1 MASPSPRVRL
11 GVATI
16 VVLGLVGAM
25 LWILQRPSAESYS
38 RTVEQVV
45 AEGKPGQ
52 RVKVSGVVTSAGRV
66 REGVDLVLA
75 DESAELKESTSTVR
89 LTVRLDSAEAYP
101 SGAAGSIAIATG
113 RLESPVLMRDAD
125 VIAKTPSKYGSGP
138 EPAEELGRE
147 TSAPGPRRAMLTFL
161 DALADATVP
170 VPPSDADTATPV
182 REMLRRVLY
191 GDAEPSGI
199 LQVRLLDPVA
209 EGDAPYYWPLV
220 QLEDGS
226 WVAVS
231 MRVGREDAGRW
242 TVRSFHSRG
251 PVNEYERAL
260 VEPTK

>member
-38 RTVEQVV
+38 RSVEQVV

-52 RVKVSGVVTSAGRV
+52 RVKVSGLITSVGRA
-66 REGVDLVLA
+66 REGVDVVLA
-75 DESAELKESTSTVR
+75 EESAQLKESTSSVQ

-101 SGAAGSIAIATG
+101 SGAADSVAIATG

-125 VIAKTPSKYGSGP
+125 FIVKTPSKYGSAV

-147 TSAPGPRRAMLTFL
+147 TDAPGPRRAMLAFL
-161 DALADATVP
+161 DALADTTAP
-170 VPPSDADTATPV
+170 VPPSEPDTAPPV
-182 REMLRRVLY
+182 RERLRRVLY

-199 LQVRLLDPVA
+199 LQVRLLEPVA
-209 EGDAPYYWPLV
+209 GGEAPYYWPLV
-220 QLEDGS
+220 QLEDRS

-231 MRVGREDAGRW
+231 MRVGREDNGGW

-251 PVNEYERAL
+251 DVNDYERAL
-260 VEPTK
+260 VERTR